1 MRIREISHENR
12 PRERLKA
19 LGKEALSDAELL
31 AIIIQN
37 GTKNENVL
45 DLCNRIISTFGL
57 GSLSQCSLSELSKIR
72 GIGDAKAMQ
81 IIAAFE
87 ISRRA
92 MARAGAKPFIKCA
105 KDVFEAFRHEI
116 RGKKQEEVH
125 LICLDCSNRIIEKKK
140 IFVGTL
146 NESIIHPREIFKEA
160 VKNSSH
166 GIILVHNH
174 PSGRCFPSEEDEKVT
189 EMLSEAG
196 KIIGIRFLDHVIICD
211 ESYYSFRENNKV

>member
-1 MRIREISHENR
+1 MRIKEIADDNR

-19 LGKEALSDAELL
+19 FGKEALSDPELL

-37 GTKNENVL
+37 GTKSENVI
-45 DLCNRIISTFGL
+45 DLCNRIISTLGL
-57 GSLSQCSLSELSKIR
+57 EALSGCSLSELSKFR
-72 GIGDAKAMQ
+72 GIGEAKAMQ
-81 IIAAFE
+81 IAAAFE

-92 MARAGAKPFIKCA
+92 LIKGKAKRYIKCA
-105 KDVFEAFRHEI
+105 KDVFNAFQYELGSR
-116 RGKKQEEVH
+116 KQEEVH
-125 LICLDCSNRIIEKKK
+125 LLCLDCSNRIIEKKK